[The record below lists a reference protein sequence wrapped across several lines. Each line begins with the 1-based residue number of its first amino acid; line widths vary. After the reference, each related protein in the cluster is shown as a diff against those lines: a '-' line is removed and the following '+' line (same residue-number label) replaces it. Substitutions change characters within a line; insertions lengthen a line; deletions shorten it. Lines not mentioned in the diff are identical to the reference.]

1 MVLLILATELI
12 VWGRACESRVELK
25 HYPIPYFNHI
35 AVFEAPYHQTGRV
48 HTCFI
53 DTQISN
59 VSSKCVWAPPLREFS
74 DAALNA
80 AKYTMEW
87 SLISTLD
94 CHIRV
99 CAIPIVTQVAL
110 RPPDLASSQYTSK
123 PSGSCCLA
131 TTVQPCLYL
140 PSGFSR
146 NPQVKQFWKTSMQAA
161 LGLVPTM
168 HLSRSILGS
177 LLSSGWTLCYHQFYF
192 HVLKVFIFSQ
202 FALPC
207 STTVLA
213 TKEKF
218 WVFYTLL
225 TSWTVH
231 RRAEFTVH

>member
-123 PSGSCCLA
+123 PL
-131 TTVQPCLYL
+131 QFML
-140 PSGFSR
+140 PSNYSSAMFIPALWFLKES
-146 NPQVKQFWKTSMQAA
+146 PSKTVLKNFNA
-161 LGLVPTM
+161 
-168 HLSRSILGS
+168 GS
-177 LLSSGWTLCYHQFYF
+177 LRFSPHYAPIKEYSWISTL
-192 HVLKVFIFSQ
+192 
-202 FALPC
+202 
-207 STTVLA
+207 
-213 TKEKF
+213 F
-218 WVFYTLL
+218 WVDFVLPPILL
-225 TSWTVH
+225 SCSEGFH
-231 RRAEFTVH
+231 IFTICSSLLNHCFGHQGKILSLLHITN